1 MPESDLKM
9 MQGTKTIGIIGG
21 MGPAATVDLFD
32 LIVENTQA
40 ACDQEHIHI
49 LIDNNSAIP
58 DRTEAILHGTASPV
72 KELCASAERLAS
84 AGADFLIIACNTAHY
99 YIGQIRE
106 KVSIPV
112 LDMIEETALYVRKA
126 GFRSAVILCTE
137 GARKTGIFTERFEKH
152 GVNVIY
158 PDHDLQTEVN
168 RIIYDGVKGGKQEYV
183 TTRFQHALHQVVKET
198 GAVPVLGCTE
208 LPIAQKKYHLQGE
221 YINPSYVLAC
231 SAISEAGYRQK
242 NNRISN
248 AGTDLGEGPAH
259 ETVSRH

>member
-49 LIDNNSAIP
+49 LIDNNTNIP

-72 KELCASAERLAS
+72 KELCASAERLTA

-99 YIGQIRE
+99 YIDQIRE

-158 PDHDLQTEVN
+158 PDHDLQTEVSK
-168 RIIYDGVKGGKQEYV
+168 IVYVGIKSGKQEYD
-183 TTRFQHALHQVVKET
+183 TTRFQYALHQIVKET
-198 GAVPVLGCTE
+198 GAAAVLGCTE

-221 YINPSYVLAC
+221 YVNPSCVLAR
-231 SAISEAGYRQK
+231 SAILAAGYRPK
-242 NNRISN
+242 
-248 AGTDLGEGPAH
+248 E
-259 ETVSRH
+259 

>member
-1 MPESDLKM
+1 
-9 MQGTKTIGIIGG
+9 

>member
-168 RIIYDGVKGGKQEYV
+168 RIVYDGIKGGKQEYD

-221 YINPSYVLAC
+221 YVNPSYVLAR
-231 SAISEAGYRQK
+231 SAISEAGYRRKEQP
-242 NNRISN
+242 
-248 AGTDLGEGPAH
+248 DLKCGNG
-259 ETVSRH
+259 SRGRTGA